1 MRHML
6 IASLL
11 VILLMALPSAA
22 QAETAV
28 GSAAAVR
35 NDVRG
40 SVVGRMSTGSPV
52 HQRETVSAGVDSSA
66 QLLFRDKTSLT
77 LGPNSRVTI
86 DKFVYDPRR
95 GAGEAAVNLL
105 KGGMRFISGSQKP
118 KNYRVRTP
126 RASMGP
132 RG

>member
-1 MRHML
+1 MRRML

-11 VILLMALPSAA
+11 VVLLIALPSAA
-22 QAETAV
+22 QAATAV

-40 SVVGRMSTGSPV
+40 TVVGRMHTGSPV

-77 LGPNSRVTI
+77 LGPTR
-86 DKFVYDPRR
+86 
-95 GAGEAAVNLL
+95 
-105 KGGMRFISGSQKP
+105 GSQSTSSSTI
-118 KNYRVRTP
+118 RVGVP
-126 RASMGP
+126 GKWQ
-132 RG
+132 